1 MAEKKRNSKKIEDQ
15 AFWDILVHK
24 KKRLTMEEYSELS
37 KNLSSSQLYIFAKK
51 AFSSL
56 ALCGLLMYLIVYLA
70 QTLIYSSV
78 SVFITSA
85 DTLQTLAIDISYISF
100 ALLAF
105 PVLYGL
111 TSFMPK
117 VVPKQNNL
125 SVWQLTLFAIAS
137 LGLVYVG
144 NLIGSGIS
152 ELIDLITGS
161 DSVSPVNS
169 AVEGMSPFQIL
180 VYIIIFPAVFEE
192 LIFRKLIIDRTAFFG
207 ETASVLFSALFFA
220 LYHMNLYQFFYAF
233 LVGYLFGIIYIKTG
247 KLTCTITLHG
257 FINFLGAALPAMLA
271 DNQEFIMVYN
281 IVFMI
286 LGIVGLVV
294 VFLRLSYAKSKNGRY
309 TRFVLPDNQSGL
321 SPISLE
327 GRDAVK
333 SVIINP
339 GMIIFMI
346 FVILRFLNIL

>member
-1 MAEKKRNSKKIEDQ
+1 MADKKTKNEKNEEQ

-24 KKRLTMEEYSELS
+24 KKKLTMEEYSELS
-37 KNLSSSQLYIFAKK
+37 KNLTPTDLYVFAKK

-56 ALCGLLMYLIVYLA
+56 ALCGMLMYLIVYLA

-78 SVFITSA
+78 SVFITST
-85 DTLQTLAIDISYISF
+85 DTLEKLAIDISYISF
-100 ALLAF
+100 AVLAF

-125 SVWQLTLFAIAS
+125 SAWQLILFGIAS

-144 NLIGSGIS
+144 NLIGSGIA
-152 ELIDLITGS
+152 EFGDTITGNV
-161 DSVSPVNS
+161 SVSPVNE
-169 AVEGMSPFQIL
+169 AIEGMSPFKIL
-180 VYIIIFPAVFEE
+180 IYIIIFPAVFEE

-207 ETASVLFSALFFA
+207 ETASVLFSGLFFA

-257 FINFLGAALPAMLA
+257 FINFLGAALPAMFV
-271 DNQEFIMVYN
+271 DNESFIMVYN
-281 IVFMI
+281 IIFMI
-286 LGIVGLVV
+286 LGIIGIVV
-294 VFLRLSYAKSKNGRY
+294 IFLGLSYAKSQNGRY
-309 TRFVLPDNQSGL
+309 TQFVLPNNQNGSY
-321 SPISLE
+321 PISLE
-327 GRDAVK
+327 GRNAVK

-339 GMIIFMI
+339 GMIIFII
-346 FVILRFLNIL
+346 FVTLRFINIL